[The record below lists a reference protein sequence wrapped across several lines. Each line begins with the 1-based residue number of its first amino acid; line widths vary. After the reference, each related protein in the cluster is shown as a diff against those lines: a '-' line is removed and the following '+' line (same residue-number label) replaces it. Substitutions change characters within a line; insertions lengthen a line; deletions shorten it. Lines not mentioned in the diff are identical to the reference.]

1 MALLIR
7 PLTPGDEPLLW
18 QTLYHALHVPPGSE
32 PFPPAIVHHPELAR
46 YVAGWMQ
53 RPGDMGFAA
62 EVDGTPIGAAWLRC
76 WLADNHGYGFLDV
89 ETPELSMALSPEH
102 RGGGIG
108 TALLRRLLSE
118 ATHHFSAVGLSVSAS
133 NPARR
138 LYEREG
144 FQPIAKPED
153 DSVIML
159 TRLEAV
165 DNSS

>member
-7 PLTPGDEPLLW
+7 PLTPGDESLLW
-18 QTLYHALHVPPGSE
+18 RTLYHALHVPLGSE
-32 PFPPAIVHHPELAR
+32 PLPPEIVHHPDLAR
-46 YVAGWMQ
+46 YVASWMQ

-62 EVDGTPIGAAWLRC
+62 EVDGIPIGAVWLRC
-76 WLADNHGYGFLDV
+76 WQADNHGYGFVNV

-108 TALLRRLLSE
+108 TAMLRCLLSE
-118 ATHHFSAVGLSVSAS
+118 AAHYFKAVSLSVSTS
-133 NPARR
+133 NPAHR

-153 DSVIML
+153 GSVSCWP
-159 TRLEAV
+159 T
-165 DNSS
+165 